1 MVHLLLVMLGLGLL
15 GVVSATVIGE
25 GCILAARV
33 IRAGWPVIRAVLAM
47 ALEAAGVFLV
57 CWLLTH

>member
-25 GCILAARV
+25 GCILAAR
-33 IRAGWPVIRAVLAM
+33 
-47 ALEAAGVFLV
+47 
-57 CWLLTH
+57 